1 MKKNKLQQY
10 FPMIRTRD
18 EISQEISN
26 NSSLKSQFD
35 ALKPER
41 QQEFLDFC
49 SGAKGVRILYDSF
62 FKAIMNPDR
71 DSSRLSAFL
80 SLLLERKVSVV
91 SVLSN
96 ESQIM
101 PDTLVVMDIIIRL
114 EDGSITTVEVQ
125 RYGYAFPGQRAA
137 CYSADMLLRQYKQ
150 KRDQASA
157 DKRRMNYRSLR
168 PVYTI
173 VLYES
178 SPSEFHA
185 FPQDYIHRFHQTSD
199 TGLEMNLLEEYVF
212 VPLDILK
219 EIVHNKEEI
228 GNQLE
233 AWLAFFCMDEP
244 EWILKL
250 SENYPQFREMYEE
263 IYEMCRNLERVMQ
276 MYSKELQELDSNTVQ
291 YMIDEMQETI
301 NQKNNEIKEQA
312 SQLSE
317 KDRELKAQATK
328 LGEKDKELAA
338 QASQLSQKDEKIEEQ
353 AIQLSQK
360 DAQLSQRD
368 DLIAELQSQIREMQK
383 HLSEQQ

>member
-1 MKKNKLQQY
+1 
-10 FPMIRTRD
+10 
-18 EISQEISN
+18 
-26 NSSLKSQFD
+26 
-35 ALKPER
+35 
-41 QQEFLDFC
+41 
-49 SGAKGVRILYDSF
+49 
-62 FKAIMNPDR
+62 
-71 DSSRLSAFL
+71 
-80 SLLLERKVSVV
+80 
-91 SVLSN
+91 
-96 ESQIM
+96 
-101 PDTLVVMDIIIRL
+101 
-114 EDGSITTVEVQ
+114 
-125 RYGYAFPGQRAA
+125 
-137 CYSADMLLRQYKQ
+137 
-150 KRDQASA
+150 
-157 DKRRMNYRSLR
+157 
-168 PVYTI
+168 
-173 VLYES
+173 
-178 SPSEFHA
+178 
-185 FPQDYIHRFHQTSD
+185 
-199 TGLEMNLLEEYVF
+199 MNLLEEYVF

-317 KDRELKAQATK
+317 KDRELKAQAAK

-353 AIQLSQK
+353 AV
-360 DAQLSQRD
+360 QLSQRD